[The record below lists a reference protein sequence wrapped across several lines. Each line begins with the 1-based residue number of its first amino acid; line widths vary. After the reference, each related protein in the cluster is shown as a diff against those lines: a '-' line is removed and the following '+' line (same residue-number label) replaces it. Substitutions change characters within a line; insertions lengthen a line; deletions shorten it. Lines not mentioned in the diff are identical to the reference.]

1 MLKNTQHKNIK
12 TLSSKFE
19 VLGAIGLALFST
31 GCATYTPQPN
41 AAHLVPVN
49 TNSQLGSTARTG
61 GISQSNLS
69 YINYQIRMRSAG
81 LR

>member
-1 MLKNTQHKNIK
+1 MK
-12 TLSSKFE
+12 TLSRKFG
-19 VLGAIGLALFST
+19 VLGAIGLALLST

-49 TNSQLGSTARTG
+49 TNSQLGSTASTG
-61 GISQSNLS
+61 GLTQGNLS
-69 YINYQIRMRSAG
+69 YINYTIRMRAAG